1 MIDFN
6 GGNKPEIITNTLVR
20 VCLCAVYGNKPRKL
34 PRELLILTWCLIF
47 FYVTTV
53 GEMSFTYSCCW
64 DIYGSRWHAK
74 FAIN

>member
-6 GGNKPEIITNTLVR
+6 GGNKPEIITDTLVR

-47 FYVTTV
+47 FLSDYGGR
-53 GEMSFTYSCCW
+53 GEFLTILVLLGYLWFTMA
-64 DIYGSRWHAK
+64 H
-74 FAIN
+74 